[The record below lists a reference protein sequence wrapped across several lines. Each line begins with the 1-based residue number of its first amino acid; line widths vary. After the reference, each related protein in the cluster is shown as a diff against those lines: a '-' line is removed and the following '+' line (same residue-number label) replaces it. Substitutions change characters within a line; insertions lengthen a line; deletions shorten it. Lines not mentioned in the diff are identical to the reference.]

1 MHGTCSYDNLR
12 NYFIIREIENT
23 KDQTTLCQEEKANST
38 VTGGKPED
46 LQYELVNLATKNFEL
61 EDALVTIAGA
71 MEQPKK
77 VAAVA
82 TSPPPVSNKSD
93 IEKMFT

>member
-1 MHGTCSYDNLR
+1 MKRTAISHLQKIPHMVRNVREYEQDEHMHGTCSYDNLR

-46 LQYELVNLATKNFEL
+46 L
-61 EDALVTIAGA
+61 
-71 MEQPKK
+71 
-77 VAAVA
+77 
-82 TSPPPVSNKSD
+82 
-93 IEKMFT
+93 